1 VGFQFVRWDGGFS
14 LDGIYFAC
22 LLKKLCREETKMS
35 CKGHSKVRSILLLA
49 FIIFSVLS
57 VFLEGKVRAEQEGK
71 NVPGINITDYSFY
84 AAWGMATMHNVT
96 IENPTD
102 VAYKGLKVKIDYYL
116 SYYPTEPYSATVVI
130 PVTLPPNSK
139 NTYFRNGL
147 PSLIVNPNGIY
158 GMHLVAGKIE
168 VLEAVPDS
176 AI

>member
-1 VGFQFVRWDGGFS
+1 
-14 LDGIYFAC
+14 
-22 LLKKLCREETKMS
+22 MN
-35 CKGHSKVRSILLLA
+35 CKGHKKFGLTLFLA
-49 FIIFSVLS
+49 FIFFSALS
-57 VFLEGKVRAEQEGK
+57 VFPGHEAGAEQEGN

-84 AAWGMATMHNVT
+84 AAWGMSTMHNVT

-130 PVTLPPNSK
+130 PVNLPPNSK
-139 NTYFRNGL
+139 DTYFRNGL

>member
-1 VGFQFVRWDGGFS
+1 
-14 LDGIYFAC
+14 
-22 LLKKLCREETKMS
+22 MS
-35 CKGHSKVRSILLLA
+35 CKGRKKVGLSLLLA
-49 FIIFSVLS
+49 FIMFSVIS
-57 VFLEGKVRAEQEGK
+57 VFPAHEARAEQERE

-84 AAWGMATMHNVT
+84 AAWGMSTMHNVT
-96 IENPTD
+96 IENATD

-130 PVTLPPNSK
+130 PVNFPPKSK

-168 VLEAVPDS
+168 VVEAMPDW

>member
-1 VGFQFVRWDGGFS
+1 
-14 LDGIYFAC
+14 
-22 LLKKLCREETKMS
+22 MS
-35 CKGHSKVRSILLLA
+35 CKGQKVGLILLLA

-57 VFLEGKVRAEQEGK
+57 VFPGGKVRAEQEGE
-71 NVPGINITDYSFY
+71 NVPGIHIIDYSFY

-102 VAYKGLKVKIDYYL
+102 VAYKGLKVKINYYL

-130 PVTLPPNSK
+130 PVNLPPNSK